1 MKRLLFLGAA
11 AGLSCLAIA
20 VRAQESK
27 SGDGPIKVLAM
38 QEGEWDADIS
48 ATVPLPDGKVNIQ
61 KSKGVE
67 SNRMLGGKWLLSDF
81 KGDLFGM
88 KFEGHGQ
95 TGFDTKKGKYI
106 GTWVDSM
113 TRIITMLE
121 GSYDEKAKTL
131 IMYADTENPENDRP
145 LKMRLETQFKEDGS
159 RVMRQF
165 FQMEGQKDFVQM
177 VEFNYTKRKP

>member
-1 MKRLLFLGAA
+1 MKGLLFLGAA

-20 VRAQESK
+20 VRALESK
-27 SGDGPIKVLAM
+27 STEGPIKVLAR

-48 ATVPLPDGKVNIQ
+48 TTVPNPDGKVQIQ

-113 TRIITMLE
+113 TRII
-121 GSYDEKAKTL
+121 
-131 IMYADTENPENDRP
+131 
-145 LKMRLETQFKEDGS
+145 
-159 RVMRQF
+159 
-165 FQMEGQKDFVQM
+165 
-177 VEFNYTKRKP
+177 

>member
-20 VRAQESK
+20 VRSQESK
-27 SGDGPIKVLAM
+27 SREGPIRVLAM

-48 ATVPLPDGKVNIQ
+48 TSVPGPNGKVETQ

-95 TGFDTKKGKYI
+95 NGFDTKKGKYI

-113 TRIITMLE
+113 TKNMTMLE
-121 GSYDEKAKTL
+121 GSYDEKTKTL
-131 IMYADTENPENDRP
+131 VLYADTENPEDDKP
-145 LKMRLETQFKEDGS
+145 MKMRLETQFKEDGS
-159 RVMRQF
+159 RVMRQY

-177 VEFNYTKRKP
+177 MEFKYTKRKT

>member
-1 MKRLLFLGAA
+1 VKHFLFLGAA

-27 SGDGPIKVLAM
+27 SSEGPMRVLAM
-38 QEGEWDADIS
+38 QEGEWDAEIS
-48 ATVPLPDGKVNIQ
+48 TSMPGTDGKVETQ

-95 TGFDTKKGKYI
+95 DGFDAKKGKYV

-121 GSYDEKAKTL
+121 GSYDEKTKTL
-131 IMYADTENPENDRP
+131 VMYADTENPDNDRP
-145 LKMRLETQFKEDGS
+145 MKMRLETQFKEDGS
-159 RVMRQF
+159 RVMKQY
-165 FQMEGQKDFVQM
+165 FQMEGQKDFVLM
-177 VEFNYTKRKP
+177 TEFKYTKRKS

>member
-1 MKRLLFLGAA
+1 MRSQDMKRLLFLGVA

-27 SGDGPIKVLAM
+27 SSEGPIRVLAM
-38 QEGEWDADIS
+38 QEGEWDVDIS
-48 ATVPLPDGKVNIQ
+48 TTVPGTDGKVETQ

-67 SNRMLGGKWLLSDF
+67 SNRLLGGKWLLSDF

-95 TGFDTKKGKYI
+95 NGFNAKKGQYI

-113 TRIITMLE
+113 TKIITML
-121 GSYDEKAKTL
+121 
-131 IMYADTENPENDRP
+131 
-145 LKMRLETQFKEDGS
+145 
-159 RVMRQF
+159 
-165 FQMEGQKDFVQM
+165 
-177 VEFNYTKRKP
+177 

>member
-1 MKRLLFLGAA
+1 MKRLFLLGAA

-27 SGDGPIKVLAM
+27 STEGPIRVLAM
-38 QEGEWDADIS
+38 QDGEWDADIS
-48 ATVPLPDGKVNIQ
+48 SIVPGTDGKVETQ

-81 KGDLFGM
+81 KADLFGM

-95 TGFDTKKGKYI
+95 TGFDKKKGKYR

-113 TRIITMLE
+113 TKNMTMLE
-121 GSYDEKAKTL
+121 GSYDENTRTL
-131 IMYADTENPENDRP
+131 VLHADTENPEDDKP
-145 LKMRLETQFKEDGS
+145 MKMRLETQFKEDGS
-159 RVMRQF
+159 RVMRQY

-177 VEFNYTKRKP
+177 MEFKYTKRKK

>member
-1 MKRLLFLGAA
+1 MKRSLFLGAA
-11 AGLSCLAIA
+11 AGLSCLAIT
-20 VRAQESK
+20 VRAQELK
-27 SGDGPIKVLAM
+27 SSEGPIRVLAM

-48 ATVPLPDGKVNIQ
+48 TSVRGPDGKVETQ

-67 SNRMLGGKWLLSDF
+67 SNRIHGGKWLLSDF

-95 TGFDTKKGKYI
+95 NGFDTKKGKYI

-113 TRIITMLE
+113 TKNITMLE
-121 GSYDEKAKTL
+121 GSYDEKTKTL
-131 IMYADTENPENDRP
+131 VLYADTENPEDDKP
-145 LKMRLETQFKEDGS
+145 MKMRLETQFKEDGS
-159 RVMRQF
+159 RVMRQY

-177 VEFNYTKRKP
+177 MEFKYTTRKK